1 MITRG
6 SRGGGA
12 VTRGGDRRRRSRPR
26 AAPTRRVGA
35 RASIGTVPRQRSR
48 GGPTTGAAPP
58 VAASVIYSAH
68 SSPHSNTPHSAH
80 STPHPNT
87 SLPTAPPALTL
98 HSPPHRS
105 VEPTTRPPRTPLLA
119 LPPMAPVTGG
129 ARQSSRTHTRMYVHE
144 RTLAVHVRA
153 RICALACVLVRMAWP
168 RSISAGSEIAIS
180 AEIAPRAISR

>member
-1 MITRG
+1 MPRGGIGVITRG

-35 RASIGTVPRQRSR
+35 RASIGTVPRQRFR
-48 GGPTTGAAPP
+48 DGPTTGAAPP

-68 SSPHSNTPHSAH
+68 STPHPNAPHPAH

-87 SLPTAPPALTL
+87 SLPTAPPTLTL
-98 HSPPHRS
+98 HSPPHRT
-105 VEPTTRPPRTPLLA
+105 VEPTTRPLRTPSWPSPLWRQPTTRPPRTPLLA

-129 ARQSSRTHTRMYVHE
+129 ARQSGRTHICMYVHK
-144 RTLAVHVRA
+144 RTLALHVPGTS
-153 RICALACVLVRMAWP
+153 ALLVC
-168 RSISAGSEIAIS
+168 
-180 AEIAPRAISR
+180 

>member
-35 RASIGTVPRQRSR
+35 RASIGSVPRQRFR
-48 GGPTTGAAPP
+48 DGPTTGAAPP

-68 SSPHSNTPHSAH
+68 STPHSNTPHSNTPHSNTPHSAH

-87 SLPTAPPALTL
+87 SLPTAPPTLTL
-98 HSPPHRS
+98 HSPPHRT
-105 VEPTTRPPRTPLLA
+105 VEPTTRPLRTPSWPSPLWRQPTTRPPRTPLLA

-129 ARQSSRTHTRMYVHE
+129 ARQSGRTHICMYVHK
-144 RTLAVHVRA
+144 RTLALHVPGTS
-153 RICALACVLVRMAWP
+153 ALLVC
-168 RSISAGSEIAIS
+168 
-180 AEIAPRAISR
+180 

>member
-35 RASIGTVPRQRSR
+35 RASIGTVPRQRFR
-48 GGPTTGAAPP
+48 DGPTTGAAPP

-68 SSPHSNTPHSAH
+68 STPHPNAPHPAH

-129 ARQSSRTHTRMYVHE
+129 ARQSGRTHICMYVHK
-144 RTLAVHVRA
+144 RTLALHVPGTS
-153 RICALACVLVRMAWP
+153 ALLVC
-168 RSISAGSEIAIS
+168 
-180 AEIAPRAISR
+180 